1 MQIKYYTIQEHA
13 DIAVIQAWAA
23 VPDHR
28 CVIVTKTV
36 AGAVTRSLGV
46 SQPMGPE
53 HEHIFTETESAL
65 EGMIVETQDADM
77 IVTLPD
83 SE

>member
-1 MQIKYYTIQEHA
+1 MQIKYYTIIDGA
-13 DIAVIQAWAA
+13 DITAIQAWAA
-23 VPDHR
+23 DPNHR
-28 CVIVTKTV
+28 CIIVTQNT
-36 AGAVTRSLGV
+36 VTRSLSV

-65 EGMIVETQDADM
+65 AGMIVELTDPDM

-83 SE
+83 CE

>member
-1 MQIKYYTIQEHA
+1 MQIKYYTILDTA
-13 DIAVIQAWAA
+13 DMAVVQAWAA
-23 VPDHR
+23 VADHR
-28 CVIVTKTV
+28 CIIVTKTLV
-36 AGAVTRSLGV
+36 GQVTRSLSV

-65 EGMIVETQDADM
+65 AGMIVELTDPDM

-83 SE
+83 CE

>member
-1 MQIKYYTIQEHA
+1 MQIKYYSILDGA
-13 DIAVIQAWAA
+13 DMSVVQAWAA

-28 CVIVTKTV
+28 CVIVTKTL

-46 SQPMGPE
+46 SQPLGPD

-65 EGMIVETQDADM
+65 EGMIVEIQDPDM

>member
-1 MQIKYYTIQEHA
+1 MLIKYYTILDGA
-13 DIAVIQAWAA
+13 DITAIQAWAA
-23 VPDHR
+23 DPTHR
-28 CVIVTKTV
+28 CVIVTKTLV
-36 AGAVTRSLGV
+36 GVVTRSLGV

-53 HEHIFTETESAL
+53 HLHIFTQTELAL
-65 EGMIVETQDADM
+65 AGMIVENMDPDM

>member
-1 MQIKYYTIQEHA
+1 MQIKYYTILEGA
-13 DIAVIQAWAA
+13 DITAIQAWAA

-36 AGAVTRSLGV
+36 AGQVTRSLGV

-53 HEHIFTETESAL
+53 HEHIFTATESAL
-65 EGMIVETQDADM
+65 GGMIVELTDPDM